1 MVKQSQKTVKE
12 IHNPQE
18 HPISKSKTLLTNLN
32 SYIRMLIKNFPD
44 MSLKQFIKNVHRFI
58 DKIKRKL
65 KSSQQKLV

>member
-1 MVKQSQKTVKE
+1 MVKQSKKE
-12 IHNPQE
+12 SKPISDPQE

-32 SYIRMLIKNFPD
+32 SYIRMLNKSFPD
-44 MSLKQFIKNVHRFI
+44 MSSTQYIKNVHRFI